1 MKTDFL
7 GRRDSSS
14 GKAERG
20 ATEGASTSRARQ
32 GQRRSRQTSETFATE
47 PNNEPYSF
55 QVLGT
60 LLAIAGILIVM
71 FQSFVM
77 GADALAELESPLAEV
92 DPGLQRT
99 GRQFSFNDLNFEGFQ
114 GGASSQQSPFQSFPQ
129 FTSPASTSTT
139 FARARQ
145 PIPSRYQPFNIN
157 QTQEMNKDKFSEC
170 KLLSHLFKALPY
182 HVVVESA
189 RRQTRT
195 PGFPLKRSNRKPA
208 LLCYVFHISQAG
220 LSCKQ
225 KQTSTNI
232 KINRTSQPSR
242 AIN

>member
-129 FTSPASTSTT
+129 FTPPASTSTT
-139 FARARQ
+139 FVRARQ
-145 PIPSRYQPFNIN
+145 PIPSRCQQFNID
-157 QTQEMNKDKFSEC
+157 QTQEMNKTHFQNANFCPISSKPFLTTWS
-170 KLLSHLFKALPY
+170 SNPPA
-182 HVVVESA
+182 A
-189 RRQTRT
+189 
-195 PGFPLKRSNRKPA
+195 KRGPQ
-208 LLCYVFHISQAG
+208 VF
-220 LSCKQ
+220 
-225 KQTSTNI
+225 
-232 KINRTSQPSR
+232 R
-242 AIN
+242 

>member
-1 MKTDFL
+1 MSHTP
-7 GRRDSSS
+7 
-14 GKAERG
+14 
-20 ATEGASTSRARQ
+20 SRCL
-32 GQRRSRQTSETFATE
+32 F
-47 PNNEPYSF
+47 
-55 QVLGT
+55 GT
-60 LLAIAGILIVM
+60 LLAIGRHIL

-77 GADALAELESPLAEV
+77 GADALAELDSPLAEV

-114 GGASSQQSPFQSFPQ
+114 GGATSQQSPFQSFPQ

-145 PIPSRYQPFNIN
+145 PIPSRCQPFNIN
-157 QTQEMNKDKFSEC
+157 QTQKMNKDTFSEC

-195 PGFPLKRSNRKPA
+195 LGFPLKRSNPQPASSVVFFIFLTLLLFVVKICPPPSADPRFPVERK
-208 LLCYVFHISQAG
+208 
-220 LSCKQ
+220 
-225 KQTSTNI
+225 
-232 KINRTSQPSR
+232 
-242 AIN
+242 

>member
-1 MKTDFL
+1 MSHTP
-7 GRRDSSS
+7 
-14 GKAERG
+14 
-20 ATEGASTSRARQ
+20 SRCL
-32 GQRRSRQTSETFATE
+32 F
-47 PNNEPYSF
+47 
-55 QVLGT
+55 GT
-60 LLAIAGILIVM
+60 LLAIGRHIL

-114 GGASSQQSPFQSFPQ
+114 GGATSQQSPFQSFPQ

-157 QTQEMNKDKFSEC
+157 QTQKMNKDTFSEC
-170 KLLSHLFKALPY
+170 KPLSHLFKALPY

-195 PGFPLKRSNRKPA
+195 PGFPLKKVIARLPA
-208 LLCYVFHISQAG
+208 LLRFSYFS
-220 LSCKQ
+220 LWFFL
-225 KQTSTNI
+225 
-232 KINRTSQPSR
+232 
-242 AIN
+242 

>member
-14 GKAERG
+14 GKAGPG

-32 GQRRSRQTSETFATE
+32 GQRRSRQTSETFVTE
-47 PNNEPYSF
+47 PSNEPYSF

-60 LLAIAGILIVM
+60 LLAIIGIFIVM

-77 GADALAELESPLAEV
+77 GADALAELDSPLAEV

-145 PIPSRYQPFNIN
+145 PIPSRCQPFNNN
-157 QTQEMNKDKFSEC
+157 QTQEMNKNTFSEC

-195 PGFPLKRSNRKPA
+195 LGFPLKRSNPQPA
-208 LLCYVFHISQAG
+208 SSVVFFIF
-220 LSCKQ
+220 LTLVFLVNKDKQ
-225 KQTSTNI
+225 LQT
-232 KINRTSQPSR
+232 
-242 AIN
+242 